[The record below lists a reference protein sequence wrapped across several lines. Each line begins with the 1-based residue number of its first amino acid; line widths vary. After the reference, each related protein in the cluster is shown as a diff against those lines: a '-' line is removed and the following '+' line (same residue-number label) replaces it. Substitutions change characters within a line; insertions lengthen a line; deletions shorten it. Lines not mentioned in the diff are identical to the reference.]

1 MTKKRERTER
11 REREREATKLVR
23 AKEKLA
29 KLERG
34 GTPEHPSEVASSAV
48 IEVRIHGMQC
58 PQCAGRYQ
66 IIDHRSAGQ
75 GIRPVDVKCK
85 ICGAPRTLWFRIVS
99 DEPN

>member
-11 REREREATKLVR
+11 RERERAATKLVR

-34 GTPEHPSEVASSAV
+34 GTQEHPIEVSSSAV

-58 PQCAGRYQ
+58 PFALANGP
-66 IIDHRSAGQ
+66 GL
-75 GIRPVDVKCK
+75 
-85 ICGAPRTLWFRIVS
+85 TVS
-99 DEPN
+99 YA

>member
-34 GTPEHPSEVASSAV
+34 GTQEHPIEVASSAV

-58 PQCAGRYQ
+58 PQCAGAYQ

-85 ICGAPRTLWFRIVS
+85 ICGAPRTLWFRIVE
-99 DEPN
+99 DQPN

>member
-34 GTPEHPSEVASSAV
+34 GTQAHPIEVASSAV
-48 IEVRIHGMQC
+48 IEVRIHAMQC
-58 PQCAGRYQ
+58 PQCDGEYQ

-75 GIRPVDVKCK
+75 GIRPVDVKCR
-85 ICGAPRTLWFRIVS
+85 ICGAPRTLWFRIVE
-99 DEPN
+99 DQPN